1 MASNNSSRLHSI
13 ARSNLPRERG
23 VSLVRALVGLVI
35 VAIVGI
41 TASKVVPA
49 YTEAAAVKKL
59 LKSMEEAGET
69 KGSVLEIRRAFERRN
84 VIEGVSSVTADDLD
98 ITKEGREV
106 VITATWSKKIPI
118 GGNLSFCLDFVASNR
133 D

>member
-1 MASNNSSRLHSI
+1 MASNNASQPRSIVHASRS
-13 ARSNLPRERG
+13 RERG

-41 TASKVVPA
+41 TMAKVIPA

-59 LKSMEEAGET
+59 LKSMEEAGEM

-84 VIEGVSSVTADDLD
+84 VIEGVSSVTAEDLD

-106 VITATWSKKIPI
+106 VVTASWSKKIPI
-118 GGNLSFCLDFVASNR
+118 GGNLSFFLDFVASNR
-133 D
+133 Q